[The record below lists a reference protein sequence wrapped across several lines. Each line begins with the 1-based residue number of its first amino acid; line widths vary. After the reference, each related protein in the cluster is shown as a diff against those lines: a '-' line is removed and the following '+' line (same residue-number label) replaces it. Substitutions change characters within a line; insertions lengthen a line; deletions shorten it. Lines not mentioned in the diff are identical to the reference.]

1 MVETLQPD
9 VIGVTESWGD
19 DEISDGEFSLP
30 GFTLF
35 RRDRASEHRGG
46 GVLLYV
52 RCEFNPIEVTLSS
65 QFVEQVWCSIQI
77 KNGQEL
83 LIGVCYRSPNAA
95 ITGPD
100 NDQKLLDTLTEVY
113 NRPLL
118 LMGDFNYPDID
129 WSTSIGGSVT
139 SQRFVDGV
147 EDGFLTQHVLDG
159 TCNGAVLDLV
169 ISSEPEMIDVV
180 SVLDKFSS
188 SDHNLLQWEVKL
200 SPIVSA
206 FNCSRLDYTRA
217 DFDGMCEAL
226 RGMDWQSILWGDAN
240 NQWST
245 FLCILKQLES
255 QFVPLRKSNKRH
267 HKVPWMTY
275 KAIKLVNHKHKLYKK
290 YKSVRHPAYAK
301 AAREATREV
310 RRAKR
315 NFEKKLSEN
324 IDTDRKS
331 FYSYVRSRSRAK
343 EVIGSLTDDSG
354 STTVLPADLADKFN
368 TYFSSVFT
376 TENMS
381 SIPSADYVYTGC
393 ETDRLLEIQ
402 IELGTVKKVFDK
414 FRCDKAGG
422 TDELSSRLLIELK
435 EVICYPVM
443 KIISE
448 SLLTGIV
455 PDDWKT
461 ANVTPIFKKGNRQRV
476 ENYRPVSLTSLIGKV
491 CETVIRD
498 AILDHLDRHQLIV
511 DSQHGFRKGGSCLS
525 NLLQF
530 LDAVTGSLDRNNC
543 IDVVYLDFA
552 KAFDKVPHVRL
563 LDKVSKH
570 GIGGKVWSWIKEWLR
585 DRKQRVCIS
594 GHSSSWVPVTSGV
607 PQGSVLGPL
616 LFLIFINDLESGLLS
631 SLLKFA
637 DDTKVFCQVNGQH
650 DREQLQADLN
660 CLTEWS
666 DKWQMPF
673 NTSKCRV
680 MHLGR
685 ANNKY
690 EYRMGNHTLEVTTE
704 EKDLGVMISS
714 NLKASRQCQQ
724 AYAKASRALGLIHR
738 SISFKSPYVLLRLY
752 KSLVRPH
759 LEYCIS
765 AWAPHYVKDK
775 VLLERVQH
783 RFTRMVPGMKHLSYD
798 TRLAQL
804 GLWTLEE
811 RRHRADLLEVFR
823 MYKGL
828 SLTPFCQFFTLSP
841 VNSTRGHSAKV
852 LKHRCS
858 LDLRRFFFSERV
870 IDRWNSLPQSVID
883 SSSINVFKNGLNT
896 MRRDS
901 MGFFMD

>member
-1 MVETLQPD
+1 MVEALQPD

-19 DEISDGEFSLP
+19 EEISDGEFSLP
-30 GFTLF
+30 GFTMF

-52 RCEFNPIEVTLSS
+52 RCEFNPIEVGLSS
-65 QFVEQVWCSIQI
+65 QFAEQVWCSVRI
-77 KNGQEL
+77 KNGHNL
-83 LIGVCYRSPNAA
+83 LIGVCYRSPTVTV
-95 ITGPD
+95 TGPD
-100 NDQKLLDTLTEVY
+100 NDQRLLDTLTEVY

-129 WSTSIGGSVT
+129 WSTSTGSSAA

-147 EDGFLTQHVLDG
+147 EDGFLMQHVLDG
-159 TCNGAVLDLV
+159 TCNGAILDLV
-169 ISSEPEMIDVV
+169 ITSEPEMIDFV

-188 SDHNLLQWEVKL
+188 SDHNLVQWEVKL
-200 SPIVSA
+200 SPVVSA
-206 FNCSRLDYTRA
+206 FNSFRLDYSRA
-217 DFDGMCEAL
+217 NFDGIRQSL
-226 RGMDWQSILWGDAN
+226 RGMDWQSILQGDAN

-245 FLCILKQLES
+245 FLSILKELES
-255 QFVPLRKSNKRH
+255 QFVPLRKSNKSRR
-267 HKVPWMTY
+267 KVPWMTY
-275 KAIKLVNHKHKLYKK
+275 KAVKLVNRRNKLYKK
-290 YKSVRHPAYAK
+290 YKSARHPAYAK

-331 FYSYVRSRSRAK
+331 FYAYVRSRSRAK
-343 EVIGSLTDDSG
+343 EVIGSLTDDG
-354 STTVLPADLADKFN
+354 GTTTVLPEALAEKFN

-381 SIPSADYVYTGC
+381 SIPCADSVYTGC
-393 ETDRLLEIQ
+393 ESDKLLEIH
-402 IELGTVKKVFDK
+402 IELETVQKVLDK
-414 FRCDKAGG
+414 FRCDKAAG
-422 TDELSSRLLIELK
+422 TDELSSRLLVELK
-435 EVICYPVM
+435 EDICYPVM

-448 SLLTGIV
+448 SLRSGIV
-455 PDDWKT
+455 PDDWKS
-461 ANVTPIFKKGNRQRV
+461 ANVSPIFKKGNRQRV
-476 ENYRPVSLTSLIGKV
+476 ENYRPVSLTSLIGKA

-511 DSQHGFRKGGSCLS
+511 DSQHGFRRGGSCLS

-530 LDAVTGSLDRNNC
+530 LDAVTGSLDKNNC

-563 LDKVSKH
+563 LDKVNKH
-570 GIGGKVWSWIKEWLR
+570 GIGGKVGLWIKEWLH

-594 GHSSSWVPVTSGV
+594 GRCSSWMSVTSGV

-637 DDTKVFCQVNGQH
+637 DDTKVFCQVNGEH
-650 DREQLQADLN
+650 DQKQLQADLN

-666 DKWQMPF
+666 EKWQMPF

-685 ANNKY
+685 ANSKY
-690 EYRMGNHTLEVTTE
+690 EYTMGNHTLEVTTE
-704 EKDLGVMISS
+704 EKDLGVIISS
-714 NLKASRQCQQ
+714 NLKPSRQCQQ
-724 AYAKASRALGLIHR
+724 AYSKANRALGLIHR
-738 SISFKSPYVLLRLY
+738 SISFKTPYVLLRLY

-765 AWAPHYVKDK
+765 AWAPHYVRDK
-775 VLLERVQH
+775 ALLERVQH
-783 RFTRMVPGMKHLSYD
+783 RFTRMVPGMKHLPYH

-804 GLWTLEE
+804 GLWSLEE
-811 RRHRADLLEVFR
+811 RRHRSDLLEVFR

-828 SLTPFCQFFTLSP
+828 SLTPFCRYFTLSP
-841 VNSTRGHSAKV
+841 VISTRGHSAKV
-852 LKHRCS
+852 LKNRCS

-870 IDRWNSLPQSVID
+870 VNH
-883 SSSINVFKNGLNT
+883 
-896 MRRDS
+896 S
-901 MGFFMD
+901 M